1 MPKGGF
7 VYILTNRYNRVLYI
21 EVTSNLH
28 TRILEHRN
36 KVFPNSFSSRYEL
49 YKLVYFEEYMSI
61 ESAIKREKQLKAGS
75 RNNKLNL
82 INEKN
87 FWSDL
92 AEDWFL
98 I

>member
-21 EVTSNLH
+21 GVTSNLH
-28 TRILEHRN
+28 NRILEHRN
-36 KVFPNSFSSRYEL
+36 KVFPNSFTSRYEL

-61 ESAIKREKQLKAGS
+61 ESGIKREKQLKAGS

-87 FWSDL
+87 PFWSDL
-92 AEDWFL
+92 AKDWF
-98 I
+98 

>member
-7 VYILTNRYNRVLYI
+7 VYILTNCYNRVLYI
-21 EVTSNLH
+21 GVTSNLH

-36 KVFPNSFSSRYEL
+36 KVFPNSFTSRYEL

-61 ESAIKREKQLKAGS
+61 ESAIKLEKQLKAGS

-87 FWSDL
+87 PFWSDL
-92 AEDWFL
+92 AKDWF
-98 I
+98 